1 LLAILKDNCLII
13 PLKYC
18 RLGKGWEPEG
28 VEAAGLIRGSFLK
41 VQLIIKIYK
50 INVVR
55 IKYNGVVDTL
65 KISQK

>member
-1 LLAILKDNCLII
+1 MIIFPGYIYLKNKFLLAILKDNCLII

-41 VQLIIKIYK
+41 VQ
-50 INVVR
+50 IN
-55 IKYNGVVDTL
+55 N
-65 KISQK
+65 